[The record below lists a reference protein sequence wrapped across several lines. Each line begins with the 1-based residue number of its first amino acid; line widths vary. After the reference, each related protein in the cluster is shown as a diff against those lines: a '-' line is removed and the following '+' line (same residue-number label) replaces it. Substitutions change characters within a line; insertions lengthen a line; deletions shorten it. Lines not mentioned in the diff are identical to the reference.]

1 MSRSSIGLDQR
12 LNDYVVKSGQPEHP
26 AQLELRKL
34 TGKMPEGSMQI
45 SADQGQF
52 LAFMARL
59 IGARMTLE
67 VGTFTGYSAL
77 TVALALPK
85 GGKVIACDVSE
96 EWTSIGRKYWKAAG
110 VADRIELRIGPAA
123 DTLKALEKEG
133 YRGRLDMAFIDADK
147 GGYDSYYESALR
159 LVRAGGLIAF
169 DNMLWSGRVA
179 DPKVRD
185 GDTRNIR
192 ALNAKISA
200 DERVDRVLVPI
211 GDGMMLVRRRS

>member
-26 AQLELRKL
+26 AQRELRKL

-59 IGARMTLE
+59 IGARTTLE

-85 GGKVIACDVSE
+85 GGKVVACDISE
-96 EWTSIGRKYWKAAG
+96 EWTSIARKYWKAAG
-110 VADRIELRIGPAA
+110 IADRIELRIGPAA
-123 DTLKALEKEG
+123 ATLKALEKEG
-133 YRGRLDMAFIDADK
+133 HRGRFDMAFIDADK

-169 DNMLWSGRVA
+169 DNMLWSGQVA

-211 GDGMMLVRRRS
+211 GDGMMLARRRS